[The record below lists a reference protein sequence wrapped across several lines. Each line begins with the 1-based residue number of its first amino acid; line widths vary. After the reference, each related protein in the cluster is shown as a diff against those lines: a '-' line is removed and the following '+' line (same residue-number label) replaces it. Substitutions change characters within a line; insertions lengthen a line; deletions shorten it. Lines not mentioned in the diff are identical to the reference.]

1 MKIPEYFVIR
11 NESNNCP
18 ILKEKRIIKWDKDFL
33 IYDNIIDFLNEKS
46 NEVWTLREI
55 AYEIKI
61 SNVTIKKYMD
71 YLESIGKV
79 DLEMNF
85 GNVGRPEYKYFVK
98 K

>member
-1 MKIPEYFVIR
+1 MR
-11 NESNNCP
+11 
-18 ILKEKRIIKWDKDFL
+18 
-33 IYDNIIDFLNEKS
+33 
-46 NEVWTLREI
+46 
-55 AYEIKI
+55 IKI